1 MGHEMSGS
9 AAGLEEEILE
19 LNAVIGL
26 ETSFVGQ
33 LIKLCHWAGNLISG
47 QLIKLG
53 RWAGNF
59 IAGQLIKL

>member
-1 MGHEMSGS
+1 MGQEMSGS

-53 RWAGNF
+53 
-59 IAGQLIKL
+59 